1 MKPFLSYIGSK
12 QKFMNKLDTLFPETI
27 NNYYEPFVGGGSV
40 FFYLNDLEDYDIKH
54 NYINDVDSDVIHIYK
69 VIKNDTKK

>member
-12 QKFMNKLDTLFPETI
+12 QKFMNKLDPLFPEDI

-40 FFYLNDLEDYDIKH
+40 LFYLNENYDINK
-54 NYINDVDSDVIHIYK
+54 NYINDVDSDVINIYK
-69 VIKNDTKK
+69 VIKK